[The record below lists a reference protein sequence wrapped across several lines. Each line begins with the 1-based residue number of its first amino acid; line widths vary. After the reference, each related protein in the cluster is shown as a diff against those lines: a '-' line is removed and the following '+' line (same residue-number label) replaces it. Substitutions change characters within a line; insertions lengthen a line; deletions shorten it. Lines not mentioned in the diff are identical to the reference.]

1 MLKFILMKNVLVKT
15 FFIKASIM
23 LKFEGFRMK
32 KILFITIACACSL
45 SLFAQDVTNK
55 AVTGAF
61 PIVSG
66 EQAAPIYADEN
77 DHWLV
82 QKAAALLQSDIE
94 KVTGKKPDLP
104 HTLPSAAKN
113 IIIIGSLDKSQ
124 LIKQLVT
131 ANRLH
136 TDSIKGKWEA
146 FQWQIIHQPFPGVD
160 NALVITGSDRRG
172 TAYGVFEL
180 SKQIG
185 VSPWYWWA
193 DVPVKKNKEL
203 WYTNKAARYESP
215 GVTYRG
221 IFINDEA
228 PALSGWSKAT
238 FGGFNHLFYEKV
250 FELILR
256 LKGNYL
262 WPAMWG
268 NAFYDDDTLNP
279 VLADR
284 YGIVIG
290 TSHHEP
296 MLRAHDEWRRYGAGK
311 WDYDSNENRL
321 KNFWETGI
329 RRMHSYESIVTV
341 GMRGDGDKPMSTG
354 SNISL
359 LERIIS
365 DQRKIISTITGKDA
379 SATPQLWALYK
390 EVQDYYDKG
399 MRVPDD
405 VTLLLCDDNWGNV
418 RKLPKWNAPVRKG
431 GYGMYYHFDYVG
443 GPRNYKWINTNSIPR
458 VWEQMHLTYEYGVNR
473 IWIVNVGDIKPMELP
488 ISFFLD
494 YAWDPKYSIDQ
505 VSHYTTQWAAQ
516 QFGDKYA
523 TAIGDMLT
531 KYTQYNSRRKPE
543 LLSPDT
549 YSLINYHE
557 AETVEADYNKLA
569 AEAQKMYE
577 QLPAES
583 KDAFDQLVL
592 FPVKAS
598 ANLNQLYITAAKN
611 HLYAKQRRAST
622 NDLAIECKELFIKDS
637 LLSNHYNKE
646 IANGK
651 WVHMMDQTHIGYT
664 WWQQPPFNKMPAV
677 ETIAVP
683 DGAAMGVAIEGSEA
697 VWPGN
702 ATEAVLPEFNVY
714 NPSKH
719 YIEIFNRGNKL
730 FSYTIAP
737 GSPWLQLSSLKGT
750 IDKTER
756 IWIDINWSRVPAG
769 THRIPVTITGPDNSK
784 VVVYA
789 IVKKVTFAGLAK
801 EKGYVESNGYISM
814 DADRYTRIVNDSKM
828 HWYTIPGIGRTD
840 NGITT
845 NVYFV
850 KDTTA
855 FNANNAHV
863 EYSIY
868 CADTGTVHVMA
879 YCSPTLP
886 FNESG
891 GLRYAISFDDE
902 VPQVINLHAD
912 NSDKAWAQS
921 VSDNIRIST
930 SEYKITQ
937 PYHHVLKFWAVD
949 PGIVLQKIVID
960 FGGVKKSYFG
970 PPAQSLNK

>member
-1 MLKFILMKNVLVKT
+1 
-15 FFIKASIM
+15 
-23 LKFEGFRMK
+23 MK
-32 KILFITIACACSL
+32 KIFFITIICACTL
-45 SLFAQDVTNK
+45 SLFAQNIANK
-55 AVTGAF
+55 AAAGAF
-61 PIVSG
+61 PLVSG
-66 EQAAPIYADEN
+66 EQSAPIYADEN

-82 QKAAALLQSDIE
+82 QKAANLLQSDIE
-94 KVTGKKPDLP
+94 KVTGKKPDLA
-104 HTLPSAAKN
+104 HALPAAAKN
-113 IIIIGSLDKSQ
+113 IIIIGSLDKSG

-131 ANRLH
+131 ANKLH
-136 TDSIKGKWEA
+136 IDSIKGKWEA
-146 FQWQIIHQPFPGVD
+146 FQLQMVRQPFSGVD

-203 WYTNKAARYESP
+203 WYTNTAVRYELP

-221 IFINDEA
+221 IFLNDEA

-279 VLADR
+279 ILADR

-341 GMRGDGDKPMSTG
+341 GMRGDGDKPMSAG

-379 SATPQLWALYK
+379 AATPQLWALYK

-418 RKLPKWNAPVRKG
+418 RKLPKWNSPARKG

-473 IWIVNVGDIKPMELP
+473 IWIVNVGDLKPMELP

-494 YAWDPKYSIDQ
+494 YAWNPHYTINQ
-505 VSHYTTQWAAQ
+505 VSDYANQWAAQ
-516 QFGDKYA
+516 QFGNKYA

-543 LLSPDT
+543 LLSADT
-549 YSLINYHE
+549 YSLINYRE

-569 AEAQKMYE
+569 EEAQKMYE

-592 FPVKAS
+592 FPIKAS
-598 ANLNQLYITAAKN
+598 ANLNELYITVAKN
-611 HLYAKQRRAST
+611 HLYAKQGRAIT
-622 NDLAIECKELFIKDS
+622 NDLATVCKELFIKDS

-677 ETIAVP
+677 ETISVP
-683 DGAAMGVAIEGSEA
+683 DKAAMGVAIEGSEA
-697 VWPGN
+697 VWPGD

-714 NPSKH
+714 NPLKH
-719 YIEIFNRGNKL
+719 YIEIFNRGNRS
-730 FSYTIAP
+730 FPYTIAS
-737 GSPWLQLSSLKGT
+737 GAPWLQLSSSKGT

-756 IWIDINWSRVPAG
+756 IWVDVSWSKVPAG

-789 IVKKVTFAGLAK
+789 IVKKMIFPDLAK
-801 EKGYVESNGYISM
+801 EKGYVESTGYISM
-814 DADRYTRIVNDSKM
+814 DADRYTHAVNDSKV
-828 HWYTIPGIGRTD
+828 HWYTIPGIGRID

-845 NVYFV
+845 NVYFS
-850 KDTTA
+850 KDDQLSKGAAA
-855 FNANNAHV
+855 FNAKDAHV

-868 CADTGTVHVMA
+868 CADTGVVHVMV

-891 GLRYAISFDDE
+891 GLRYAISFDDDA
-902 VPQVINLHAD
+902 PQVINLHAD
-912 NSDKAWAQS
+912 NSERAWAQS

-930 SEYKITQ
+930 SEHKISK
-937 PYHHVLKFWAVD
+937 PYHHVLKFWAID

-970 PPAQSLNK
+970 PPAQSIK